1 MVEKC
6 DPSDVDL
13 SAPAVRSR
21 LTRITSL
28 CGDHAAGTSPI
39 AADAL
44 ALITEAVAI
53 VRELVP
59 AAGFCA
65 LTIDPVTL
73 LHTGLFSPALTTR
86 RLVRQLLECEYGAEI
101 GRVENDRAENGRTE
115 RDGELD
121 SASTGR
127 NRAENRHGPYEAPAQ
142 SAADPAS
149 GFGAPRP
156 RHGSGPFGPGAPAGF
171 PPARRGAFA
180 PGDTPTYAA
189 LARAEEQVVC
199 PAESPGS
206 ARYRRVLSPAG
217 FHRELTAILRDG
229 GDTWGAFTLWRGAG
243 SAEFTPDEQAVV
255 RAVVPPLAEGVRRAL
270 LRVSTEGIPGADAAR
285 AAEPLAEDDQ
295 AGPGLVLLTVGP
307 TLEADVATSA
317 TAAWIAE
324 INDATVCGVPSSLV
338 GAALRAVS
346 SRHEVRF
353 QLCGTSGQW
362 LEINVTPLSTHRAAV
377 IIQPCHPWASARI
390 IARAYGL
397 SPREQEVALLVLRGR
412 RTKEIASA
420 LFVSPYTVQ
429 DHLKRIFHKTG
440 ARSRAELVGR
450 VFFGCALP
458 RQVDGPAEARFW
470 DGPGVVVTSPRR

>member
-1 MVEKC
+1 M
-6 DPSDVDL
+6 
-13 SAPAVRSR
+13 APA
-21 LTRITSL
+21 
-28 CGDHAAGTSPI
+28 
-39 AADAL
+39 AL

-73 LHTGLFSPALTTR
+73 LHTGLFSPALSAR

-101 GRVENDRAENGRTE
+101 DN
-115 RDGELD
+115 
-121 SASTGR
+121 ASTGR
-127 NRAENRHGPYEAPAQ
+127 NRAENRNGPYEALAEP
-142 SAADPAS
+142 SADTAS
-149 GFGAPRP
+149 DFSAPRP

-171 PPARRGAFA
+171 PPARPGAG
-180 PGDTPTYAA
+180 PNGETHTYAA
-189 LARAEEQVVC
+189 LARAEEQVVVL
-199 PAESPGS
+199 AESPWS
-206 ARYRRVLSPAG
+206 TRYRRVLSPAG
-217 FHRELTAILRDG
+217 FHRELTATLRDG

-243 SAEFTPDEQAVV
+243 SAEFTTDELAVV

-270 LRVSTEGIPGADAAR
+270 LRVSTEGVPGADTAR
-285 AAEPLAEDDQ
+285 ATEQLAGDDQ

-317 TAAWIAE
+317 TAAWLEE
-324 INDATVCGVPSSLV
+324 INDARVCGVPSSLV

-346 SRHEVRF
+346 RRHEVRF

-362 LEINVTPLSTHRAAV
+362 LEINVTPLSDHRAAV

-458 RQVDGPAEARFW
+458 RQVDGQAEARFW
-470 DGPGVVVTSPRR
+470 DGTGVVVTSPRT